1 MRLLKRN
8 EYGAIT
14 IESFSDG
21 LAPPYA
27 ILSHTWGKDKD
38 EVAFAD
44 IVDGRGKGKAGY
56 RKIYFCDIQAQRDG
70 LQYFWI
76 DTCCIN
82 KDDKAELSQ
91 AIQSM
96 FRWYQNAR
104 TCYVYLSDVRTKK
117 RRFEETVNGPDW
129 QAMFRSSRWF
139 TRGWTLQ
146 ELIAPCTGEEEAF
159 RRLRREIEK
168 LEDCV
173 RDLRDSDPRID
184 KKRIEETK
192 GGLLFGL
199 YHWVLDNRTFQ
210 QWQYDPTSQ
219 LLWIK
224 GDPGKGK
231 TMLLCGIIDEIQK
244 NIRHNMVAYFFCQAT
259 DSRIN
264 NAVAV
269 LRGLLYMLVDQQPLL
284 ARHVQKQYEHAGK
297 QLFEDANAWVTLRDI
312 FRDVLHD
319 PSLGRTCLVVD
330 ALDECIVDL
339 PKLLDFVAKQTSASS
354 HVKWIV
360 SSRNWPEIEA
370 QLERAG
376 HKIKLSLELNADSIA
391 IAVGAFIEKKVKIL
405 ATEKQYTPE
414 LQLEVLQYL
423 TSNANDTFLW
433 VALVCQNLEK
443 IPTRHVRKKLNEFPP
458 DLNDLYER
466 MVSQIS
472 GLEDAGTC
480 LQVLALA
487 AVSYRPITIS
497 ELVTLAEEVQKN
509 ADDVEEIV
517 AFCGSFLTLREG
529 IIYFVHQSAKDFL
542 LTKAASKIFPDGAE
556 AVHCSIFLRSMD
568 VISSTLHKNIY
579 DLKAQGIANEDISIP
594 AQDPLASVRYSCT
607 YWADHLC
614 DSNPDWSANNAEKPQ
629 LAATI
634 EGFFRETYLYWI
646 EALSLC
652 QSVEQGIVAVT
663 KVLQLVENDRSRV
676 ELASLIND
684 AWRFILHHKSMI
696 KEWPLQIYTS
706 GILFSPRTSIIR
718 NIFKSQAQGWD
729 IQTHQEHSWSACMQT
744 LEGHSNRIWDAYSG
758 QCLWTFDLHLQQ
770 ASSVAFSPDGTRLAL
785 ASGHEVKIGDV
796 YSGGCLQTF
805 EGHSSW
811 VPSVAFSPDGMR
823 LASASA
829 DMTVKIWD
837 TQSAHHLPELVRYR
851 YRVRLV
857 AFSPDGTRLISASD
871 EVKIWDAYSGQ
882 CLQTLKGNSYKLDS
896 VAFSPDGAYI
906 VSNQG
911 KFRLG
916 ASVVGTPS
924 NIINLGHTH
933 NVDRDIRLDK
943 NWILIEGE
951 KILWIPPEYRACTS
965 AIRENKVAVGTWYG
979 TVWICTIDGSVGTS

>member
-146 ELIAPCTGEEEAF
+146 ELIAPCTVRFFSQEADELGDRCSLRLLINKITSIPLEVLDGGALSQCKTDERQRWANHRSTKLKEDRAYALSGLCGVNIAPVYGEGEEEAF

-663 KVLQLVENDRSRV
+663 KVLQLVEV
-676 ELASLIND
+676 WL
-684 AWRFILHHKSMI
+684 
-696 KEWPLQIYTS
+696 
-706 GILFSPRTSIIR
+706 
-718 NIFKSQAQGWD
+718 
-729 IQTHQEHSWSACMQT
+729 
-744 LEGHSNRIWDAYSG
+744 
-758 QCLWTFDLHLQQ
+758 
-770 ASSVAFSPDGTRLAL
+770 
-785 ASGHEVKIGDV
+785 
-796 YSGGCLQTF
+796 
-805 EGHSSW
+805 
-811 VPSVAFSPDGMR
+811 
-823 LASASA
+823 
-829 DMTVKIWD
+829 
-837 TQSAHHLPELVRYR
+837 
-851 YRVRLV
+851 
-857 AFSPDGTRLISASD
+857 RLIIYSQYAKKARMI
-871 EVKIWDAYSGQ
+871 EVG
-882 CLQTLKGNSYKLDS
+882 L
-896 VAFSPDGAYI
+896 
-906 VSNQG
+906 
-911 KFRLG
+911 
-916 ASVVGTPS
+916 
-924 NIINLGHTH
+924 NLP
-933 NVDRDIRLDK
+933 L
-943 NWILIEGE
+943 
-951 KILWIPPEYRACTS
+951 S
-965 AIRENKVAVGTWYG
+965 
-979 TVWICTIDGSVGTS
+979 